1 MPILFSKGYKLKISS
16 AFLTFLQ
23 VEEAKLIMELAELD
37 AINDGLF
44 KQAYTASIDVN
55 ELLKKYKISE
65 ILKEPY
71 DKEGASLTIESGS
84 GGIYNEVSNC
94 SFPSLCPH
102 FMFITN

>member
-1 MPILFSKGYKLKISS
+1 MHILFRKRLKIFHFSP
-16 AFLTFLQ
+16 FLTFLQ
-23 VEEAKLIMELAELD
+23 VEEAKLIVELAELD

-55 ELLKKYKISE
+55 KLLKKYKASE

-71 DKEGASLTIESGS
+71 DKEGASLTIESGC

-94 SFPSLCPH
+94 FFPA
-102 FMFITN
+102 